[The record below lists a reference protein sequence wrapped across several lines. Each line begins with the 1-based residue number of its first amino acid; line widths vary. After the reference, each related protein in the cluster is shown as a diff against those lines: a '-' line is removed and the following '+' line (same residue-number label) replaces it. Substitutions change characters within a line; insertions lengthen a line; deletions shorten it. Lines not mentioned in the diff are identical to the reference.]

1 MALLPYYHNT
11 ILPYCHT
18 AIFLYSHNVVLLHCH
33 TVILPY
39 CLVSP
44 DITLE
49 WVAPWWPSTGRPA
62 TSWGSGSSI
71 WLYCEDCSIVA
82 PPAGAILLS
91 LLFMYLNNSV
101 LFWVAPS
108 VTVIGDHR
116 GLIGDHSGLI
126 GDHSELIGDHS
137 GCGPDLHRW
146 PWWLGY
152 WRSSATPPSAT
163 RVVLI

>member
-1 MALLPYYHNT
+1 MKKTFPMKGKVFFTGDTRTYIHTDGHCDSMTESAQWADSVKTEIWDSLLPMN
-11 ILPYCHT
+11 
-18 AIFLYSHNVVLLHCH
+18 LYSVVSVDKCWY
-33 TVILPY
+33 TPPFYSTSVASDRSGD
-39 CLVSP
+39 VS
-44 DITLE
+44 DTLKLMLKYS
-49 WVAPWWPSTGRPA
+49 W
-62 TSWGSGSSI
+62 TSVQSSQ
-71 WLYCEDCSIVA
+71 CQ
-82 PPAGAILLS
+82 
-91 LLFMYLNNSV
+91 
-101 LFWVAPS
+101 VAPS